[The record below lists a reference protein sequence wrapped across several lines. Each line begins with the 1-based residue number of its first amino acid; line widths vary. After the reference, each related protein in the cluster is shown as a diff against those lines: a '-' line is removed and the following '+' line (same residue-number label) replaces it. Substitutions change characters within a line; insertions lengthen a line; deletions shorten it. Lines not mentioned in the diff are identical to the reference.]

1 MQKTLTPVGLVTIGS
16 IVAVSAILLVALII
30 QIW

>member
-1 MQKTLTPVGLVTIGS
+1 MQTLTPVGRVTIWS
-16 IVAVSAILLVALII
+16 IFAVSAIMVVTLIT

>member
-1 MQKTLTPVGLVTIGS
+1 MQTLTPVGRVTIYS
-16 IVAVSAILLVALII
+16 IVAVSAIMVVTLIT